1 MRREIPVIITI
12 VVGFMFLL
20 NNLVTVQIGDM
31 TLALAV
37 RELSTWVTIVSAFA
51 VGLASVNL
59 MRIHARNVSRQRDRW
74 WLSVVLVA
82 TFVLF
87 TVVGVLARTYNVTW
101 AVQFNQKLFDHI
113 QTPLGS
119 AMFSIIAFYI
129 ASAAYRAF
137 RMRSLEA
144 SILLASAILLMLGR
158 APIGEVIWRQ
168 FPPIAN
174 WLMDIPNNAGQRAVL
189 IGAAIGGFATA
200 LRVLIGM
207 ERGHLGGE

>member
-1 MRREIPVIITI
+1 MRREIPVAITMI
-12 VVGFMFLL
+12 VGFIFLL
-20 NNLVTVQIGDM
+20 NNMVTIQIGDT
-31 TLALAV
+31 TLASVV
-37 RELSTWVTIVSAFA
+37 RDLSTWVTIVSAFA

-59 MRIHARNVSRQRDRW
+59 MRIHSRNVTRRRDRW
-74 WLSVVLVA
+74 WLSVILIA

-87 TVVGVLARTYNVTW
+87 TVVGIMARTFNAPW
-101 AVQFNQKLFDHI
+101 AVTMNQKLFDNI

-137 RMRSLEA
+137 RMRSFEA
-144 SILLASAILLMLGR
+144 SILLAAAILLMLGR